1 MKNPVNPVL
10 RRIGAKSAYGAKS
23 AWGWGETMRLTRD
36 AGRARLA
43 TQA

>member
-10 RRIGAKSAYGAKS
+10 RRIGTKS
-23 AWGWGETMRLTRD
+23 AWGWGETMWLMRD